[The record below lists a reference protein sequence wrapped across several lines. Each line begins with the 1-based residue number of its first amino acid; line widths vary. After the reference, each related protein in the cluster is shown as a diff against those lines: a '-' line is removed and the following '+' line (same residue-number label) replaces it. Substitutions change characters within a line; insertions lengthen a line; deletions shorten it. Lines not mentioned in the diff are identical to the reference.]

1 MHQKFLVCVM
11 AAAISICVKA
21 AEHELSGTWKYAKS
35 ADYYTGVRTAPA
47 PEFPLIQFVN
57 GQLFLQPRCAIPI
70 QYAKV
75 EYSYNKLFQIA
86 LKDGVDERAMDKFT
100 KRSFGESLSSAK
112 SFYQASKIVSR
123 CNFEHSHVFLLTGKL
138 VLVNGSGEFDIYTRL
153 PASMPMNSEINLS
166 GRKLSELPYNSG
178 TFNVICSAYI
188 SQRTGVPATTDSCGP
203 VLYPYVAKKDDADPL
218 AKLIGSHQYKKFG
231 AEADRDYDNPV
242 AHGLHPIYMLF
253 PPMKDVIVVAV
264 EDIEQ
269 GESSGRSGMTGV
281 YLTIR
286 GGKVVDQITGECLL
300 QPDYVCSTVTG
311 EKIYQLTE
319 NGKFVKVKK

>member
-1 MHQKFLVCVM
+1 MRQKFLVCLM
-11 AAAISICVKA
+11 ATATSMCVQA

-35 ADYYTGVRTAPA
+35 ADYNTGVRTEPA
-47 PEFPLIQFVN
+47 PEFPLIQFVG

-70 QYAKV
+70 EYAKV
-75 EYSYNKLFQIA
+75 DYSYNRLFQIA

-100 KRSFGESLSSAK
+100 KRSFGENLSSVK
-112 SFYQASKIVSR
+112 YFYQGSKIVSR
-123 CNFEHSHVFLLTGKL
+123 CNFEHSHVFLLNGKL
-138 VLVNGSGEFDIYTRL
+138 VLVNGSGEFDVYTRL
-153 PASMPMNSEINLS
+153 PAVMPANSEPNLY

-178 TFNVICSAYI
+178 TFNVICSPFI
-188 SQRTGVPATTDSCGP
+188 SQRTGVPTTTDACGP

-231 AEADRDYDNPV
+231 AEADKDYDNPV

-253 PPMKDVIVVAV
+253 QPLKDVIVVAV

-281 YLTIR
+281 YLTIK
-286 GGKVVDQITGECLL
+286 GGKVADQITGECLL
-300 QPDYVCSTVTG
+300 QPDYSCTDLNG
-311 EKIYQLTE
+311 KKIYQLQDT
-319 NGKFVKVKK
+319 GKFVKVKK